1 MGRVSGKIALI
12 TGGASGLGAA
22 DAALLASEGATVYLT
37 DVDVKLGQS
46 VAASIP
52 GSIFIEHDVRS
63 EDAWRAVIERISSEC
78 GRLDILVNNA
88 GVVNFGSIEDCTLES
103 FRFVNSVMSE
113 GTFLGCHTA
122 MPLMKASGGGSIINM
137 GSIAGIKGVSQIPG
151 YCAAKGAIHAL
162 TRCVAV
168 HCREQGNG
176 IRCNT
181 IVAGSIR
188 TPMTMRALSEMPEDS
203 PSFDEL
209 EGHGQGQPSDVAQMV
224 LYLASDEARHVNGAS
239 MVIDSGETA

>member
-1 MGRVSGKIALI
+1 MGRVSGKIALV

-22 DAALLASEGATVYLT
+22 DAVLLASEGATVYLT
-37 DVDVKLGQS
+37 DVDVTLGQS

-52 GSIFIEHDVRS
+52 GSTFIEHDVRS
-63 EDAWRAVIERISSEC
+63 EDAWRSVIERIRSEQ

-88 GVVNFGSIEDCTLES
+88 GVVQFGSIEDCTLES

-122 MPLMKASGGGSIINM
+122 IPLMTVGGGGSIINM

-203 PSFDEL
+203 PSFEEL
-209 EGHGQGQPSDVAQMV
+209 EGHGQGQPSDVANMV

-239 MVIDSGETA
+239 LVIDNGETA

>member
-46 VAASIP
+46 VAEAIP
-52 GSIFIEHDVRS
+52 GSTFIEHDVRS
-63 EDAWRAVIERISSEC
+63 EDAWRGVIERIRSEQ

-88 GVVNFGSIEDCTLES
+88 GVVQFGSIEDCTLES
-103 FRFVNSVMSE
+103 FRFVNAVMSE

-122 MPLMKASGGGSIINM
+122 MPLMKAGGGGSIINM

-203 PSFDEL
+203 PSFEEL
-209 EGHGQGQPSDVAQMV
+209 EGHGQGQPSDVANMV

-239 MVIDSGETA
+239 LVIDNGETA

>member
-1 MGRVSGKIALI
+1 MNAFDQAKDRLWAIFNA
-12 TGGASGLGAA
+12 
-22 DAALLASEGATVYLT
+22 
-37 DVDVKLGQS
+37 S
-46 VAASIP
+46 VAYRDPAEHRTLTVGGKKLSNAR
-52 GSIFIEHDVRS
+52 FIEHDVRS
-63 EDAWRAVIERISSEC
+63 EEQWRAVIERIRSEC

-122 MPLMKASGGGSIINM
+122 IPLMKAGGGGSIINM
-137 GSIAGIKGVSQIPG
+137 VSIAGIKGVSQIPG

-181 IVAGSIR
+181 IVAG
-188 TPMTMRALSEMPEDS
+188 
-203 PSFDEL
+203 
-209 EGHGQGQPSDVAQMV
+209 
-224 LYLASDEARHVNGAS
+224 
-239 MVIDSGETA
+239 

>member
-1 MGRVSGKIALI
+1 MGRVSGKIALV

-22 DAALLASEGATVYLT
+22 DAALLAAEGATVYLT
-37 DVDVKLGQS
+37 DVDVNLGQS

-52 GSIFIEHDVRS
+52 GSTFLEHDVRS
-63 EDAWRAVIERISSEC
+63 EEAWRAVIERIRSEH
-78 GRLDILVNNA
+78 GKLDILVNNA
-88 GVVNFGSIEDCTLES
+88 GVVNFGSIEECSLES

-113 GTFLGCHTA
+113 GTFLGCQTA
-122 MPLMKASGGGSIINM
+122 IPLMKASGGGSIINM
-137 GSIAGIKGVSQIPG
+137 GSIAGIKGVSAIPG

-168 HCREQGNG
+168 HCREQANG

-203 PSFDEL
+203 PSFEEL
-209 EGHGQGQPSDVAQMV
+209 EGHGQGQPSDVAGMV
-224 LYLASDEARHVNGAS
+224 LYLASDESRHVNGAS
-239 MVIDSGETA
+239 LIIDNGETA

>member
-1 MGRVSGKIALI
+1 MNAFDQAKDRLWAIFNA
-12 TGGASGLGAA
+12 
-22 DAALLASEGATVYLT
+22 
-37 DVDVKLGQS
+37 S
-46 VAASIP
+46 VAYRDPVEHRTLTVGGKNLSNAR
-52 GSIFIEHDVRS
+52 FIEHDVRS
-63 EDAWRAVIERISSEC
+63 EEQWRAVIERIRSEC

-88 GVVNFGSIEDCTLES
+88 GVVNFGSIEECTLEN

-122 MPLMKASGGGSIINM
+122 IPLMKAGGGGSIINM

-203 PSFDEL
+203 PSFEEL
-209 EGHGQGQPSDVAQMV
+209 EGHGQGQPSDVANMV

-239 MVIDSGETA
+239 MVIDNGETA